1 LPPIALEFNLP
12 VYPVDDAATFI
23 VDDRT
28 VDYAELA
35 ELEAML
41 KAAEQQLGL
50 TSTLEN
56 GPPVPGD
63 SEGQE
68 GEGGGGT
75 ELTGWSYPSNVLWL
89 ELVTVTNQIG
99 AFIVHSPDTTG
110 VYDLFATTN
119 LSPNVAGFNL
129 TNWFWVL
136 RTLPGQTNLTVTNL
150 TATES
155 YFRLANTNDTDGGGF
170 SDAFERLV
178 THTDPNDPA
187 DDRIMPLIG
196 ISVIDSVAIEQYPTN
211 TARFRL
217 SRLGGYVSWPL
228 QVQCGLSGT
237 ATYAVDYSL
246 GPATV
251 IGTNVTV
258 TFSPGETTVE
268 LTLTAVP
275 DSQAEG
281 TETATLTLR
290 GDVGYEIDPAHSAV
304 TGWILEQYQ
313 YTYTTVADF
322 KQGTMMGLEA
332 VQGAGDGQLQFTSN
346 LPPQFPFI
354 AVACSGRGTVAR
366 INTTNGTVIGE
377 YRTTPAGLVYSG
389 DSGPGPQPSRT
400 TVDLF
405 GNVWVANRAD
415 VVTING
421 TNYGS
426 VTRIGLIIGGS
437 RFDKIGTNYVPNSNG
452 QYVAISNAVYNT
464 CIDRDGDGFIR
475 TSRGLADILPWDNEG
490 GVDSEGGVSTADE
503 EAISEYVRVHCTGTR
518 TIAVDKFN
526 DILGRGNGESRT
538 PKSQFIDCFTRS

>member
-1 LPPIALEFNLP
+1 
-12 VYPVDDAATFI
+12 
-23 VDDRT
+23 
-28 VDYAELA
+28 
-35 ELEAML
+35 
-41 KAAEQQLGL
+41 
-50 TSTLEN
+50 
-56 GPPVPGD
+56 
-63 SEGQE
+63 
-68 GEGGGGT
+68 
-75 ELTGWSYPSNVLWL
+75 
-89 ELVTVTNQIG
+89 
-99 AFIVHSPDTTG
+99 
-110 VYDLFATTN
+110 
-119 LSPNVAGFNL
+119 
-129 TNWFWVL
+129 
-136 RTLPGQTNLTVTNL
+136 
-150 TATES
+150 
-155 YFRLANTNDTDGGGF
+155 
-170 SDAFERLV
+170 
-178 THTDPNDPA
+178 
-187 DDRIMPLIG
+187 
-196 ISVIDSVAIEQYPTN
+196 
-211 TARFRL
+211 
-217 SRLGGYVSWPL
+217 
-228 QVQCGLSGT
+228 
-237 ATYAVDYSL
+237 
-246 GPATV
+246 
-251 IGTNVTV
+251 
-258 TFSPGETTVE
+258 
-268 LTLTAVP
+268 
-275 DSQAEG
+275 
-281 TETATLTLR
+281 
-290 GDVGYEIDPAHSAV
+290 
-304 TGWILEQYQ
+304 
-313 YTYTTVADF
+313 
-322 KQGTMMGLEA
+322 

-437 RFDKIGTNYVPNSNG
+437 RFDKIGTNYVPNPNG